1 MVSPEDFVTETFR
14 SPHRDLKTHLIPKDK
29 ISADGLSIWFGEIY
43 SLKSLDLK
51 VMEHEILGIIG
62 PANSG
67 KTSFLRTLNRLNELN
82 PNFRKEGCVYLDG
95 KEIHKDIDVVRLR
108 RMVVMVFA
116 LPIPLPMSIFDNI
129 AYGPKLHGIR
139 NRRKLEDIVEKG
151 LKTAYLWDEVKDR
164 LNESAM
170 KLSGGQQQRLCIARA
185 LAVEPEVI
193 LFDEPCSGLDP
204 ISTAK
209 VEETMMELKKDYTI
223 VLVTNNTKQAA
234 RVSDRVAFFLM
245 GEMVELDTT
254 EKMFTSPKDK
264 RTEDYIT
271 GRFG

>member
-1 MVSPEDFVTETFR
+1 MKDGHGGPG
-14 SPHRDLKTHLIPKDK
+14 THLTHRDK
-29 ISADGLSIWFGEIY
+29 ISADGFSIWFGGIY

-82 PNFRKEGCVYLDG
+82 PNFRREGCVYLDG

-129 AYGPKLHGIR
+129 AYGPRVHGIR
-139 NRRKLEDIVEKG
+139 NKRTLEGVVEKS

-245 GEMVELDTT
+245 GEMIELDTT